1 MAYTRGRCLLAH
13 SQECTW
19 TQGGRESV
27 YTARLF
33 RSQECV
39 RMLASTKSDHVRDRV
54 PHTQYY
60 AQKTPAT
67 MLPLHLPHL
76 LCYYPYRYHRSHTYC
91 YHSVTPATMP
101 LLPLCSRY
109 RYVPATTLLPMCITV
124 YRFSKTLIVYL
135 LPTICILIEYS
146 ASKLQRTL
154 VCLLV
159 NNKRT
164 QGVSPAFILF
174 LNKHLLSKE
183 VDISISRM
191 CFNPRKHYFH

>member
-1 MAYTRGRCLLAH
+1 MSGTVYLTPSTMHRKRLLPCYRC
-13 SQECTW
+13 T
-19 TQGGRESV
+19 
-27 YTARLF
+27 Y
-33 RSQECV
+33 
-39 RMLASTKSDHVRDRV
+39 
-54 PHTQYY
+54 HTYY
-60 AQKTPAT
+60 ATTPTAT
-67 MLPLHLPHL
+67 IAA
-76 LCYYPYRYHRSHTYC
+76 
-91 YHSVTPATMP
+91 TPTATMP

>member
-1 MAYTRGRCLLAH
+1 MSGTVYHAPSTMHGKRLLPRPCYT
-13 SQECTW
+13 
-19 TQGGRESV
+19 
-27 YTARLF
+27 Y
-33 RSQECV
+33 
-39 RMLASTKSDHVRDRV
+39 
-54 PHTQYY
+54 HTYY
-60 AQKTPAT
+60 ATTPTPTPTIAAT
-67 MLPLHLPHL
+67 PTATIPLPLL
-76 LCYYPYRYHRSHTYC
+76 
-91 YHSVTPATMP
+91 
-101 LLPLCSRY
+101 LLPLCY
-109 RYVPATTLLPMCITV
+109 RYVSPTTMLLLLPCYRCVPATTLLSMCITV
-124 YRFSKTLIVYL
+124 YRFSKTSIVYL
-135 LPTICILIEYS
+135 LPTICIRIVYS